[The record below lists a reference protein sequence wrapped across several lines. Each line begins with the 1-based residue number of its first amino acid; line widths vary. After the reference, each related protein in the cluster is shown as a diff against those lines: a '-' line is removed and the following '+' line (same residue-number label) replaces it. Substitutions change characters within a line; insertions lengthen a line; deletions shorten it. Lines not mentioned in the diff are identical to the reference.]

1 MSVSAR
7 FSALNEHR
15 ANWNARSEQRKAIL
29 AKYGVEIEETQFGNR
44 LKGGIADSWDRIARL
59 EFNSNEGWQMAT
71 SGSIWKYED
80 AVRMAREVSEVMAC
94 IKELRAM
101 GDTGGSHLSF

>member
-1 MSVSAR
+1 MSTL
-7 FSALNEHR
+7 FSAINEHR

-29 AKYGVEIEETQFGNR
+29 AKHGVEIEETQFGYI
-44 LKGGIADSWDRIARL
+44 LKGGIADHWGRIARL
-59 EFNSNEGWQMAT
+59 EFNSHEGWQMAT

-80 AVRMAREVSEVMAC
+80 AVRMAQEVSEVMAC
-94 IKELRAM
+94 IEELRAI

>member
-44 LKGGIADSWDRIARL
+44 LKGGIADSWNRIARL

-80 AVRMAREVSEVMAC
+80 AVRMSREVSEVMAC